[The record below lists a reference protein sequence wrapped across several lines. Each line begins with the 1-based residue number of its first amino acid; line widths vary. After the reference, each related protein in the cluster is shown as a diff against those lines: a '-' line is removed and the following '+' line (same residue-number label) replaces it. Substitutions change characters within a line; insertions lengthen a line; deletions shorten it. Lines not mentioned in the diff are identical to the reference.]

1 MKMLLDGSAQAANP
15 GEGEEKNEDP
25 TAPLAVEGQR
35 VPMLRERVRLLAEQ
49 SAGAALST
57 FLGAILIGFVLL
69 TEASRWQVT
78 IWIAAYL
85 WPAILRIRLS
95 RRVLRGEVPADLA
108 TLRRY
113 FRFALFN
120 GAWTGALPIAFF
132 AELSVEARAALTV
145 VSLLSLTAG
154 AATFASYRTGYLWV
168 LGLAMPP
175 LALNWALLG
184 GSSSWIVVV
193 TLLVFGALMVRL
205 SRHLAEVF
213 ERSVEIRFERERVV
227 EQLRREKEQTERAR
241 QQAEEAS
248 RSKSRFLA
256 SASHDL
262 RQPVHA
268 LGLFSA
274 VLGASA
280 ETKQLQSIASNISA
294 VSEII
299 RKLLDNLLDISRL
312 DAGIVKVEV
321 QAIPVAGLVE
331 RLAEETR
338 SIVHGRPVE
347 VLASA
352 EDVTADL
359 DPVHVERCL
368 RNLLDN
374 AGKFTKRGRIAIDA
388 RLEGEELVFRVSD
401 SGIGIP
407 ADQLKLVFEEFYQ
420 VGNLERDRSKGLGL
434 GLSIVARLAQLMGG
448 EVRVESTPGE
458 GSTFTLRLP
467 YVESREILPSFDD
480 AAVSTVDLGGRRVL
494 VIDDEALVRASMREQ
509 LGAWGAEVDEADGLV
524 QARAVAADADT
535 PPWDLCLC
543 DLRLREGEDGIATAQ
558 ALRETYPGLTVILIT
573 GDTAPERIE
582 QAASSGLPLLHKP
595 VGPAQLARAIRKAT
609 GN

>member
-1 MKMLLDGSAQAANP
+1 MKMLLDGSAQSADPVA
-15 GEGEEKNEDP
+15 GEEKNEDP
-25 TAPLAVEGQR
+25 TAPLAAEGQR

-95 RRVLRGEVPADLA
+95 RRVLRGEAPADLA
-108 TLRRY
+108 TLHRY
-113 FRFALFN
+113 FLFALFN

-184 GSSSWIVVV
+184 GGTSWIVVV

-280 ETKQLQSIASNISA
+280 ETKQLQSIAANISA

-321 QAIPVAGLVE
+321 QAMPIAGLVE

-347 VLASA
+347 ILASA
-352 EDVTADL
+352 QDVVADL

-374 AGKFTKRGRIAIDA
+374 ASKFTKQGRIALDA

-524 QARAVAADADT
+524 QARALASESDT

-543 DLRLREGEDGIATAQ
+543 DLRLREGEDGISTAQ
-558 ALRETYPGLTVILIT
+558 ALRQTHPGLTVILIT

-609 GN
+609 GS